1 MYDIISSGVVSV
13 RLQHHPSSHLVCM
26 YLHSWSGDTWM
37 NEDLDTESK
46 IVIEGI
52 TTIVNQL
59 LIDNM
64 ELLHFY

>member
-46 IVIEGI
+46 IVTEGI
-52 TTIVNQL
+52 TAQS
-59 LIDNM
+59 
-64 ELLHFY
+64 